1 MLDAGTMPYALW
13 FAALALGCAGLYYR
27 NATQA
32 GEARSPE
39 FSAFQRLFLGV
50 YLTMMMADW
59 MQGPYVYALY
69 AHYGFS
75 KGEIGQ
81 LFIMGFGSSMVFGTI
96 VGGFADK
103 YGRRANCLLFV
114 ALYSIGCLTKHFNN
128 YWILMFGRLMG
139 GISTSILYSAFET
152 WMVTEHKALS
162 FQEDW
167 MGHTFSQMTFGS
179 GLVAIVAGLVSTF
192 LASNINLVAPFD
204 GSLALLLVGGAIIF
218 RSWRENFGD
227 ASHLHTGFDNFGK
240 AWQLL
245 LTNEKVLLLGLIQSC
260 FESAMYIVR
269 AAGSGQG
276 LAHAHGSPCRA
287 LPCRAVRAARCPRD
301 DSPAPPRADPAPLA
315 LTRPRPARARSPRTP
330 GSSSSCGRPRSRP
343 ARARPS
349 RTASSSRAS
358 WCAS

>member
-1 MLDAGTMPYALW
+1 MLDASTMPYALW
-13 FAALALGCAGLYYR
+13 FAALALGCAALYYR

-32 GEARSPE
+32 GEQRSPE

-114 ALYSIGCLTKHFNN
+114 ALYSVGCLTKHFNS
-128 YWILMFGRLMG
+128 YWVLMFGRLMG

-152 WMVTEHKALS
+152 WMVTEHKALA

-192 LASNINLVAPFD
+192 LASNVNLVAPFD
-204 GSLALLLVGGAIIF
+204 GSLVLLVIGGAIIF

-269 AAGSGQG
+269 PAYAR
-276 LAHAHGSPCRA
+276 ACRSS
-287 LPCRAVRAARCPRD
+287 R
-301 DSPAPPRADPAPLA
+301 
-315 LTRPRPARARSPRTP
+315 ARARAIVRERAGPI
-330 GSSSSCGRPRSRP
+330 SR
-343 ARARPS
+343 ARARAQAGQRAGVAS
-349 RTASSSRAS
+349 R
-358 WCAS
+358 

>member
-1 MLDAGTMPYALW
+1 VKGFGMDCPDFQALVERVNAVERIWGLAVLSVAALVLAGTVEPA
-13 FAALALGCAGLYYR
+13 FFRAG
-27 NATQA
+27 AVA
-32 GEARSPE
+32 P
-39 FSAFQRLFLGV
+39 
-50 YLTMMMADW
+50 
-59 MQGPYVYALY
+59 
-69 AHYGFS
+69 
-75 KGEIGQ
+75 
-81 LFIMGFGSSMVFGTI
+81 GFGSSMVFGTI

-114 ALYSIGCLTKHFNN
+114 ALYSVGCLTKHFNN

-152 WMVTEHKALS
+152 WMVTEHKALA

-192 LASNINLVAPFD
+192 LASNVNLVAPFD
-204 GSLALLLVGGAIIF
+204 GSLVLLVIGGAIIYH
-218 RSWRENFGD
+218 SWRENFGD

-269 AAGSGQG
+269 
-276 LAHAHGSPCRA
+276 
-287 LPCRAVRAARCPRD
+287 
-301 DSPAPPRADPAPLA
+301 PAPVVRPCTLA
-315 LTRPRPARARSPRTP
+315 VARARQARVR
-330 GSSSSCGRPRSRP
+330 GAD
-343 ARARPS
+343 ARA
-349 RTASSSRAS
+349 SRARAFRTRAAP
-358 WCAS
+358 ASMRR